1 MKHWEERRKETD
13 IINCRT
19 NDECKIR
26 TNYERDF
33 ARVVHSAAFRRLQA
47 KTQVLGMG
55 DSDFHRT
62 RLTHSM
68 EVSQIGVAITKKLYR
83 SSKEESD
90 ERAILPPP
98 MLMSTICLA
107 HDLGHPPFGHGGEVA
122 LNRCML
128 PYGGFEGNGQTLRI
142 ATKLEPYV
150 EENGRPYGM
159 DLTRRAVLG
168 LIKYPA
174 QYKDV
179 VNWELYP
186 DGKPKPPSEELN
198 GKAYDVQLE
207 SSSIFVAKKYKPPK
221 CYLNEEHDD
230 VVMGWVAKDLDEDW
244 SKLSKVYTS
253 ENENKHKKTKHKSLD
268 TSIMELAD
276 DIAYGVHDL
285 EDAISLGL
293 IRQENFY
300 EWFNEEDEDSKKLR
314 KEYLKPFLEK
324 HNYNFDTLKKRL
336 FEEGTHARKR
346 VIGQLVGYFVECAKL
361 EKTKNDFKNN
371 IFVYQAV
378 FSNEVKEALDAL
390 KDIVN
395 KKVIKNQAVQQLE
408 FKGQKIVT
416 ELFNVFATDPKRLLS
431 EREFKKMIQGGGNTV
446 NTPTPRVICDY
457 IAGMTDEYATKRYQQ
472 LFEPRFGSVFDRL

>member
-1 MKHWEERRKETD
+1 MKHWEKRRVEFNEHRKD
-13 IINCRT
+13 S
-19 NDECKIR
+19 R

-55 DSDFHRT
+55 DSDFYRT

-83 SSKEESD
+83 SSKEGSG

-150 EENGRPYGM
+150 IIEGKPFGM
-159 DLTRRAVLG
+159 NLTRRAVLG

-179 VNWELYP
+179 VDWNLYP

-221 CYLNEEHDD
+221 CYLNEEHFD
-230 VVMGWVAKDLDEDW
+230 VVMDWVAKDLRDDW
-244 SKLSKVYTS
+244 SKLSKVEKS
-253 ENENKHKKTKHKSLD
+253 KENKHPKTEHKSLD
-268 TSIMELAD
+268 TSIMELAGTNIPQYVYLGPELSINKGYEAYLWNSRISSTRED
-276 DIAYGVHDL
+276 YSKGAWIQVDNSSIKSAYGASYFYSIHY
-285 EDAISLGL
+285 AKL
-293 IRQENFY
+293 IRQLMV
-300 EWFNEEDEDSKKLR
+300 KK
-314 KEYLKPFLEK
+314 K
-324 HNYNFDTLKKRL
+324 HD
-336 FEEGTHARKR
+336 
-346 VIGQLVGYFVECAKL
+346 
-361 EKTKNDFKNN
+361 
-371 IFVYQAV
+371 
-378 FSNEVKEALDAL
+378 
-390 KDIVN
+390 
-395 KKVIKNQAVQQLE
+395 
-408 FKGQKIVT
+408 
-416 ELFNVFATDPKRLLS
+416 
-431 EREFKKMIQGGGNTV
+431 
-446 NTPTPRVICDY
+446 
-457 IAGMTDEYATKRYQQ
+457 
-472 LFEPRFGSVFDRL
+472 